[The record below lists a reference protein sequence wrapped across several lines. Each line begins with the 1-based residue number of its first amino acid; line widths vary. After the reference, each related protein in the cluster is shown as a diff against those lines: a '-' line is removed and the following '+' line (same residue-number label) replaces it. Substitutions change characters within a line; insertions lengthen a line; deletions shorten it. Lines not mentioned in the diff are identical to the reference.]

1 MKNEDKKQ
9 IRKVVGEFL
18 NEWANRNFDNMVLH
32 CQTSWV
38 KSTGGKLKSRAFL
51 RGWWIHQKLKYINI
65 PDELEFKPCIHDGQ
79 TLDEDI
85 VIDVKIPLVVRYST
99 GFLNEEIRVIRL
111 IKETKEGIPSKNGE
125 WGVNPISVNRKLKT
139 A

>member
-1 MKNEDKKQ
+1 MKKEDKIE
-9 IRKVVGEFL
+9 IRKVVGKFL
-18 NEWANRNFDNMVLH
+18 NEWANRNFENMVSH

-51 RGWWIHQKLKYINI
+51 RGWWIHQKLKNVVI
-65 PDELEFKPCIHDGQ
+65 PDDLDFTPVIHDGQ
-79 TLDEDI
+79 TLNDNIIVDI
-85 VIDVKIPLVVRYST
+85 KVHLVIKYST
-99 GFLNEEIRVIRL
+99 GFPSKETRVIRL
-111 IKETKEGIPSKNGE
+111 IKESSDGQPSEEGQ